1 MHNLA
6 IALRLKGFIVSGS
19 DDEIYEPSRSR
30 LKDHGLLPEKTG
42 WDTSKVDIETDAVI
56 VGMHAKEDN
65 PELKKAQE
73 LGIEV
78 FSYPESYLSRNQRE
92 M

>member
-30 LKDHGLLPEKTG
+30 LKDHGLYRKKQGGT
-42 WDTSKVDIETDAVI
+42 
-56 VGMHAKEDN
+56 H
-65 PELKKAQE
+65 LKWILKRMRSL
-73 LGIEV
+73 LGCM
-78 FSYPESYLSRNQRE
+78 Q
-92 M
+92 

>member
-42 WDTSKVDIETDAVI
+42 WDTSKVDI
-56 VGMHAKEDN
+56 
-65 PELKKAQE
+65 
-73 LGIEV
+73 
-78 FSYPESYLSRNQRE
+78 
-92 M
+92 